1 MTYVDNK
8 RGEAMARPRK
18 HRRVCSRPRCT
29 SFRPCEGSGEL
40 ISMTF
45 DEYEAIRL
53 IDFEE
58 LTQEQCAELMEVAR
72 TTVQSIYGSA
82 RKKLAQ
88 CIVLGQSLQIS
99 GGDVRFCEHHNPSCG
114 KNCCRRENSLNGK
127 EETNIE

>member
-29 SFRPCEGSGEL
+29 SFRPCEGNEEL
-40 ISMTF
+40 ISMAY

-53 IDFEE
+53 IDFEG
-58 LTQEQCAELMEVAR
+58 LTQEQCAEQMEVAR
-72 TTVQSIYGSA
+72 TTVQAIYVSA

-88 CIVLGQSLQIS
+88 CIVLGHPLQIG

-114 KNCCRRENSLNGK
+114 NGCCRRRNSPNRK
-127 EETNIE
+127 EENNLE